1 MITKAKRSRRKPQP
15 EQPLNVELTVQFRF
29 GDAPEECVTVMDQRR
44 VPMVNSVF
52 HYRDRI
58 MRQMGVLMVK
68 AGMSQP
74 KVVRELMPLLRMA
87 TPKRRKKQES

>member
-1 MITKAKRSRRKPQP
+1 MITKAKRSRRTSQSK
-15 EQPLNVELTVQFRF
+15 EPLNVELTVQFRF
-29 GDAPEECVTVMDQRR
+29 GEAPEECVTVMDQRR

-58 MRQMGVLMVK
+58 LRQMGLLMVK

-74 KVVRELMPLLRMA
+74 KVVREIMPLLRMA
-87 TPKRRKKQES
+87 TPKRRRKQES